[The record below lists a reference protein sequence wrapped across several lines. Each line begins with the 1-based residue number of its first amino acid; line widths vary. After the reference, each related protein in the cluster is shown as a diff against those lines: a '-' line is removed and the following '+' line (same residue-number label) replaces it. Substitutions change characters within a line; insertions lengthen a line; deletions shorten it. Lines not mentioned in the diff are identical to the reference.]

1 MEPRL
6 HILLVDDDHADLAL
20 FGIAVDK
27 MDLNIW
33 LQTLTTGQ
41 QAIDYLEAKG
51 VYADRTLHP
60 LPDVVVVDLK
70 MPGVNGFELLAWRK
84 ASRVFS
90 SIPVVIL
97 SGSKD
102 PDEIRRGA
110 DMGADKHILKPH
122 YFEDWKR
129 VAREIWDFWDAG
141 NCERSNE

>member
-20 FGIAVDK
+20 FGMAVDK

-33 LQTLTTGQ
+33 LQTLTAGQ

-51 VYADRTLHP
+51 PYADRILHP

-70 MPGVNGFELLAWRK
+70 MPGVNGFDLLAWRK

-97 SGSKD
+97 SGSKN
-102 PDEIRRGA
+102 PAEIRRGVE
-110 DMGADKHILKPH
+110 MGSNKHIVKPED
-122 YFEDWKR
+122 FEDWKR
-129 VAREIWDFWDAG
+129 IVREIWDFGTQGIA
-141 NCERSNE
+141 RV